1 MEPHLSDFETS
12 FPSHISVPEKNHSQ
26 LLLHLYLSIVCRFFH
41 MAERL
46 WIYLQ
51 TILDLLE
58 LVKCSSCND
67 FWVRNDIEHLKKNP
81 HNCKK
86 NKIKKINSWNI
97 YSKCERQIIKFIL
110 KSFTFWKN
118 TTWKFIAYS
127 NGNSQLT
134 VFQTSGFLCLKVQWD
149 AALCWEVN

>member
-26 LLLHLYLSIVCRFFH
+26 LLFYLYLRIVCRFFH

-67 FWVRNDIEHLKKNP
+67 FWVRNEIEHLKKNP

-86 NKIKKINSWNI
+86 IK
-97 YSKCERQIIKFIL
+97 L
-110 KSFTFWKN
+110 KKSIVETFTQNVKG
-118 TTWKFIAYS
+118 K
-127 NGNSQLT
+127 
-134 VFQTSGFLCLKVQWD
+134 
-149 AALCWEVN
+149 